1 MILLISNIA
10 NEAAP
15 AWVSSLPAGAVSLI
29 TASDFNRSFKA
40 GISVNNFSGS
50 SLIVN
55 GGKTSPGQITGVIVT
70 IPAFSPVEF
79 YYINQ
84 EDREYVCSEVNAFMN
99 YFLTALKCK
108 KINPPTRRSLGGLW
122 FQKFEWIKI
131 ARKLNVPV
139 QPFTMTN
146 GKYEYALGKDVYRT
160 FSCTIIDDNIMQRE
174 NEEVHVYVKLLAKEF
189 SLPYLTCYFSATDN
203 KNFQLLDINA
213 IPDITVSRHRDAI
226 LNYF

>member
-1 MILLISNIA
+1 LISNIA

-29 TASDFNRSFKA
+29 TASDFDRSFKA
-40 GISVNNFSGS
+40 GISVNNFSSS
-50 SLIVN
+50 SLIIN
-55 GGKTSPGQITGVIVT
+55 GCETSPDQITGLIVT

-84 EDREYVCSEVNAFMN
+84 EDREYVCSEVNAFVN
-99 YFLTALKCK
+99 YFLTELKCK

-131 ARKLNVPV
+131 ARKLNIPV
-139 QPFTMTN
+139 VPFTMTN
-146 GKYEYALGKDVYRT
+146 GKYEYSVRKDVFQT
-160 FSCTIIDDNIMQRE
+160 FSCTIIDDNIMQNE
-174 NEEVHVYVKLLAKEF
+174 NEQVHGYVKLLAKEF
-189 SLPYLTCYFSATDN
+189 SLPYLTCYFSTTDN
-203 KNFQLLDINA
+203 KNFHLLDINA
-213 IPDITVSRHRDAI
+213 IPDITIASHRDAI

>member
-40 GISVNNFSGS
+40 GISVNNFSSS
-50 SLIVN
+50 SLTIN
-55 GGKTSPGQITGVIVT
+55 GYETTPDELTGVIVT
-70 IPAFSPVEF
+70 IPAFSPIEF

-122 FQKFEWIKI
+122 FQKFEWLKI
-131 ARKLNVPV
+131 ARKLNIPIVP
-139 QPFTMTN
+139 FIMKN
-146 GKYEYALGKDVYRT
+146 GKYEYAVQKDLLQT
-160 FSCTIIDDNIMQRE
+160 FSCTIINDEIME
-174 NEEVHVYVKLLAKEF
+174 NENEHVHGYVKLLAKEF
-189 SLPYLTCYFSATDN
+189 SLPYLSCYFSTADS

-213 IPDITVSRHRDAI
+213 IPDITIASYRDAM
-226 LNYF
+226 LKYL